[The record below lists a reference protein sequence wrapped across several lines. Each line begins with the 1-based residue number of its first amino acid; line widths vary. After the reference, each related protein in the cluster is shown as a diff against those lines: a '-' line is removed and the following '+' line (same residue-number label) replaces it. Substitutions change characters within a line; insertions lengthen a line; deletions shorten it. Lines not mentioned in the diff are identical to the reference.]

1 MDSAERRDSD
11 RDNSHWQPEVA
22 ALCSKSEAAR
32 ARSRP
37 TVRLRVSLAGPGS
50 ELQVSKN
57 VIISGHH
64 DTSVDSNIRVMMEL
78 DVTSC
83 KNVMVIMM
91 MQVFKLIQIV
101 P

>member
-11 RDNSHWQPEVA
+11 NSPWQPEGA
-22 ALCSKSEAAR
+22 AQALCSKSEAAL

-37 TVRLRVSLAGPGS
+37 TVRLQVSLAGPGS

-64 DTSVDSNIRVMMEL
+64 DTSVYSNIRVMMEL

-83 KNVMVIMM
+83 KNVLVIMM